1 MTCMRGSDLNYGLK
15 IRPGDAVLQGAS
27 KAVKREGSK
36 KNKEGG
42 EESGSDEEETYVKA
56 KATRAPLTTIK
67 SRMFHKSRK

>member
-1 MTCMRGSDLNYGLK
+1 MRGSDLNYELK
-15 IRPGDAVLQGAS
+15 MRPGDAVLQGAS
-27 KAVKREGSK
+27 EAVKRQGSKK
-36 KNKEGG
+36 KNKEGR